1 MHRNLGLNPVQ
12 SPCKGCDKRAVGC
25 HADCAAYRA
34 FRADADAF
42 KAGKYETIVRAG
54 KTASFKRRQLAA
66 DRDRREGRLHY

>member
-12 SPCKGCDKRAVGC
+12 SPCKGRNDRAVGC
-25 HADCAAYRA
+25 HADCSAYHA

-42 KAGKYETIVRAG
+42 KAQKHENIVRSG